1 MPADTEVIVEFQK
14 VADTI
19 HAALKDEK
27 KTREEKEAAITKSVG
42 DAVELHGKLAARVD
56 TLATKADTLA
66 ADVEKAN
73 ENIRLVKEK
82 HARPPAGFGGAP
94 DIDARSLGQRFAEME
109 QYKAWAAN
117 DHRTKAPLQLGL
129 KGRIR
134 QPLEVRANTIVE
146 TGFPMVP
153 TRVGFFAPPTLPLA
167 MRDLLTVVQLTSGN
181 SIEYVLETWNYAADY
196 QLLEGDKK
204 AQGDVTYLEKT
215 ANVRTIAW
223 FVKVSRQMMAD
234 APYFASTIDAQL
246 LYGVAKKEDHEI
258 LFGDGAAGH
267 LHGIMPQA
275 PALPADVLTDIANGP
290 DQILS
295 AIAYLASLG
304 YTPTAIVM
312 NPIDWASMQI
322 SKTAQGV
329 YLLGG
334 PPSSNAAATLWGL
347 PVVTTSEMTATEF
360 LVGAFPPNATL
371 FDRESASVDVAY
383 ENEDDF
389 VRNLVTLRCEE
400 RVALAVYRPQAFV
413 KGSLVLA
420 VGGVTARGGINAPK
434 DAKK

>member
-1 MPADTEVIVEFQK
+1 MPPVNTDTEVIVEFQK
-14 VADTI
+14 IADTI
-19 HAALKDEK
+19 HAAVKDEK
-27 KTREEKEAAITKSVG
+27 KTREEREVVIQKSVT
-42 DAVELHGKLAARVD
+42 DVVALVEKLP
-56 TLATKADTLA
+56 
-66 ADVEKAN
+66 ADVETLKADVVKAN
-73 ENIRLVKEK
+73 EGIRLMKERSAK
-82 HARPPAGFGGAP
+82 PPAGFGGAP
-94 DIDARSLGQRFAEME
+94 DGDMRSLGTRFAEME

-134 QPLEVRANTIVE
+134 QPLEVRAGNTIVE
-146 TGFPMVP
+146 TGFPMLP

-181 SIEYVLETWNYAADY
+181 SIEYVMETWNYGADY
-196 QLLEGDKK
+196 QLLEGDRK
-204 AQGDVTYLEKT
+204 AQGDVAYVEKT
-215 ANVRTIAW
+215 AAVRTIAW

-258 LFGDGAAGH
+258 LFGDNAAGH
-267 LHGIMPQA
+267 LNGIMPQA
-275 PALPADVLTDIANGP
+275 TPLPVDVLTGITTGP

-322 SKTAQGV
+322 AKTTQGV
-329 YLLGG
+329 YILGG
-334 PPSSNAAATLWGL
+334 PPAAVAASTLWGL

-400 RVALAVYRPQAFV
+400 RIALAVYRPQAFV
-413 KGSLVLA
+413 KGSLVL
-420 VGGVTARGGINAPK
+420 VVTAAGLNAPAHGAPK
-434 DAKK
+434 ERLK